1 MSGERPSAIHDF
13 ASDNHAGAHPEVIE
27 ALLAANGGHAG
38 AYGADPWTERLARLV
53 SEQFGTGA
61 ESFPVYNGT
70 GANVLCLDLM
80 TRSAEAVICT
90 TDAHINLDECG
101 APERIAGVKL
111 LTIATEEGKLTPEDV
126 VHWET
131 RRGDE
136 HHVQPRVVSIT
147 QATELGTVYTPEEI
161 GTIAEAAHA
170 RGMLLHM
177 DGARLANAAA
187 SLDASLASLTSEA
200 GVDALSFGGTKNG
213 LLFGEVAILFNGI
226 DAGRA
231 AFVRKQLMQL
241 ASKMRFIS
249 AQFEALLTDDLW
261 LRSARHA
268 NEMARRLGELIS
280 GLDGAELAYPV
291 EANGV
296 FVSLPRPVITSLLE
310 ELEGDPPFHVWDR
323 DAGVVRLMCSWDTTP
338 ADLER
343 LVAAAERALER

>member
-1 MSGERPSAIHDF
+1 VSGSRPAAIHDF
-13 ASDNHAGAHPEVIE
+13 ASDNHAGAHPEVLE
-27 ALLAANGGHAG
+27 ALLAANAGHAG
-38 AYGADPWTERLARLV
+38 SYGGDRWTARLRGLIR
-53 SEQFGTGA
+53 EQFGPGA
-61 ESFPVYNGT
+61 EAFPVFNGT

-111 LTIATEEGKLTPEDV
+111 LTVATEEGKLTPDDV
-126 VHWET
+126 VHWEA

-147 QATELGTVYTPEEI
+147 QGTELGTVYTPEEI

-170 RGMLLHM
+170 RGMLLQM

-187 SLDASLASLTSEA
+187 SLDVPLAALTSQA
-200 GVDALSFGGTKNG
+200 GVDAVSFGGTKNG
-213 LLFGEVAILFNGI
+213 LLFGELAVLLDGI
-226 DAGRA
+226 DVGRA

-241 ASKMRFIS
+241 ASKMRFVS
-249 AQFEALLTDDLW
+249 AQFEALLSDDLW

-268 NEMARRLGELIS
+268 NEMARRLGELVA

-296 FVSLPRPVITSLLE
+296 FVRLPRSAIAALLK

-338 ADLER
+338 ADVER
-343 LVAAAERALER
+343 LVAAADRALAD